1 MLTMQHIWDLS
12 DVSVLFLLTP
22 HSLFSVTLDFSERF
36 QTFCLLP
43 LRFSGMKFS
52 LCPHR
57 KLFSAFKVHF
67 KFNFWLPHFSHISLS
82 VTFFHTPCRILSTH
96 FFWEVAVQRHSSFL
110 YDIKFH
116 GRQGMDFFFFP
127 RDWVLFVLGWRVPQ
141 GLRRNAASDHLSF
154 HSNSMFYS
162 LSLTSFLNFIH

>member
-12 DVSVLFLLTP
+12 DESVLFLLTP
-22 HSLFSVTLDFSERF
+22 HSLSSVTLDFSERF

-57 KLFSAFKVHF
+57 KLFSAFKFHF
-67 KFNFWLPHFSHISLS
+67 KFNFWLPHFSHVSLS
-82 VTFFHTPCRILSTH
+82 ITFFHTPCRILSTH
-96 FFWEVAVQRHSSFL
+96 FFWEVAVQCHSSFL

-116 GRQGMDFFFFP
+116 GRQGMDFFFFSQRLGFICLGMKGATGAEKCCIRP
-127 RDWVLFVLGWRVPQ
+127 PELPFQLYVLF
-141 GLRRNAASDHLSF
+141 SE
-154 HSNSMFYS
+154 
-162 LSLTSFLNFIH
+162 LNKLP

>member
-12 DVSVLFLLTP
+12 DESVLFLLTP
-22 HSLFSVTLDFSERF
+22 HSLSSVTLDFSERF

-57 KLFSAFKVHF
+57 KLFSAFKFHF
-67 KFNFWLPHFSHISLS
+67 KFNFWLPHFSHVSLS
-82 VTFFHTPCRILSTH
+82 ITVFHTPCRILSTH
-96 FFWEVAVQRHSSFL
+96 FFWEVAVQCHSSFL

-116 GRQGMDFFFFP
+116 GRQGMDFFFFFP
-127 RDWVLFVLGWRVPQ
+127 ETGFYLSWDEGCHRGWEMLHQ
-141 GLRRNAASDHLSF
+141 TTWASIPTLC
-154 HSNSMFYS
+154 
-162 LSLTSFLNFIH
+162 FILWA